1 MIESIKK
8 RAYEIENELGKEIE
22 EVCNFIFDNP
32 ELGEEEYISS
42 KYLVEKMKEYGFDT
56 VYP

>member
-22 EVCNFIFDNP
+22 EVCN
-32 ELGEEEYISS
+32 L
-42 KYLVEKMKEYGFDT
+42 YLT
-56 VYP
+56 ILN

>member
-22 EVCNFIFDNP
+22 EVCNFIFNNP

-42 KYLVEKMKEYGFDT
+42 KYLVEK
-56 VYP
+56 